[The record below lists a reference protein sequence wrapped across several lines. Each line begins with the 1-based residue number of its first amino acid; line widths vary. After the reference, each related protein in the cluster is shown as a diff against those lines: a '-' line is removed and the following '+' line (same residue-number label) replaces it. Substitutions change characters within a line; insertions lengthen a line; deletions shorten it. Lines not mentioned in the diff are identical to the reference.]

1 MQPYLPEEL
10 FAVEGGC
17 EGDLDIQISGV
28 CGIPKGVDCR
38 QAVLGAE
45 QPAAA

>member
-38 QAVLGAE
+38 QGPCSSAGC
-45 QPAAA
+45 